1 LSDCSCAFC
10 ERSFVCLFLFA
21 LEKKWNIE
29 MDGMCEGG
37 RCAVCC
43 CCCCCCVCVSVW
55 YVFVCL
61 YRSHMRGCLVVG
73 PLRAITTTYYYY
85 HRGLL
90 SSIERTFSPS
100 GSESCH
106 CHERVLLVCHMRVL
120 YCSDHICDEFH
131 MSLLST
137 LKTRD
142 RQQWQLQD
150 TFYSNKATEAERKRA
165 FRVLACA

>member
-1 LSDCSCAFC
+1 MRVKLSDCSRAFC

-73 PLRAITTTYYYY
+73 PLRATLTTYYCLVLQLWCIVKYTANDVLPVDWS
-85 HRGLL
+85 HAIVMSECCWFATCAFCTALITFVMNFTCL
-90 SSIERTFSPS
+90 SSA
-100 GSESCH
+100 H
-106 CHERVLLVCHMRVL
+106 
-120 YCSDHICDEFH
+120 
-131 MSLLST
+131 
-137 LKTRD
+137 
-142 RQQWQLQD
+142 
-150 TFYSNKATEAERKRA
+150 
-165 FRVLACA
+165 